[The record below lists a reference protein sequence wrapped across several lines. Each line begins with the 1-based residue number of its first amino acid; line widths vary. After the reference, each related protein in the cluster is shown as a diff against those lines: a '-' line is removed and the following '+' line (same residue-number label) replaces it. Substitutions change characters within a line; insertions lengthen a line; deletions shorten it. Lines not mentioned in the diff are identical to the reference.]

1 MWLRSAATSAEK
13 PSSIGWRSGSG
24 VTGSV
29 IVLLGGKGISL
40 LGIGWM
46 SLLGFFYV
54 LLVKPRAGQKE
65 MAWAT
70 DGAVAVLVGRVINFF
85 HIWKPYYTNTGSVT
99 GVVDFTS

>member
-1 MWLRSAATSAEK
+1 
-13 PSSIGWRSGSG
+13 
-24 VTGSV
+24 
-29 IVLLGGKGISL
+29 
-40 LGIGWM
+40 M

-70 DGAVAVLVGRVINFF
+70 DGAVAVFVGRVINFF

-99 GVVDFTS
+99 GVVDSTS